1 LVLATGAGCSA
12 MEPLARLPL
21 RVNRGQ
27 ITLVAATPASDVLR
41 AVLCGQSYTAPA
53 RGGWHSVGATFA
65 RTRSEESTIA
75 DNAEN
80 LAMLAQLAPA
90 LFEGVGGARL
100 DPAQLTG
107 RAGLRCVSPDYLPL
121 LGAIDTE
128 QWPRVYVTIAHGSR
142 GLLTAPIGGE
152 VLAALLEDE
161 PAPLPND
168 LMRAVAADRFARS
181 ARRCCAG

>member
-1 LVLATGAGCSA
+1 
-12 MEPLARLPL
+12 M
-21 RVNRGQ
+21 
-27 ITLVAATPASDVLR
+27 
-41 AVLCGQSYTAPA
+41 APA